1 MKTFFY
7 ADGKEVMPDDVVV
20 TPNSRKA
27 RVQLLL
33 EPGSP
38 TANAYSAPNGGIVLK
53 FDDGDTQMW
62 PQANEDMQLVRR
74 GDPP

>member
-1 MKTFFY
+1 MKNFLYT
-7 ADGKEVMPDDVVV
+7 DGREVMPDDVVV
-20 TPNSRKA
+20 TLSSRKA

-38 TANAYSAPNGGIVLK
+38 MANAYSAPNGGIVLE

-62 PQANEDMQLVRR
+62 PQPTKICN
-74 GDPP
+74 